1 MSEVT
6 WFKVLTDIFSDDK
19 IKILQ
24 SMPEGDS
31 LLVMWFK
38 VLSQAGKTNDGG
50 YIYLKKN
57 IPYTSAMLSTLFGK
71 QQQLVEFALRTFSEF
86 GMIDIDDKGY
96 VFVTNWEKHQS
107 VDALERIKEKTKL
120 RVQNHRE
127 KKKQEL
133 QGGNAT
139 VTLQV
144 TQGNAT
150 EIEVDLEKDTTT
162 TANHILEQAMKE
174 TAATIED
181 ETVMSIHKKVFGTLF
196 MSGLMN
202 DYVIKLKSSGYQDAF
217 IKELMLETGES
228 GHSPSIRLMETIG
241 ARWMKEGIYTRAE
254 SKRRHDE
261 EKRKV
266 VSFQT
271 KQPTATPKE
280 YIPDP
285 ELMARVRA
293 ANEYV

>member
-57 IPYTSAMLSTLFGK
+57 IPYTTGMLSTLFGK

-86 GMIDIDDKGY
+86 GMIDIDEKGY

-107 VDALERIKEKTKL
+107 VDKLQRIKEKTKI

-127 KKKQEL
+127 KKKLEL
-133 QGGNAT
+133 QDGNAT

-150 EIEVDLEKDTTT
+150 EIDIDLEKDTTT
-162 TANHILEQAMKE
+162 TGNDVSE
-174 TAATIED
+174 ED
-181 ETVMSIHKKVFGTLF
+181 LTETVMEIHKKVFGTLF
-196 MSGLMN
+196 MNGLMSEYIN
-202 DYVIKLKSSGYQDAF
+202 KLKSQGYQDSF

-228 GHSPSIRLMETIG
+228 GNNPSIRLMETIG
-241 ARWMKEGIYTRAE
+241 ARWMKDGIYTRAE

-261 EKRKV
+261 ERKKV
-266 VSFQT
+266 VSIQT
-271 KQPTATPKE
+271 KQQPTAAPKE
-280 YIPDP
+280 FIPDP
-285 ELMARVRA
+285 DLMARVRA
-293 ANEYV
+293 ANGDV